1 MARETKVGLLIGL
14 CVILL
19 IGIIVS
25 DQLAV
30 MKTDVDP
37 TAGPDA
43 LAVRS
48 EGDIPADPG
57 TPPGDPGRRI
67 DDPQPAGDGPV
78 RPVATPTELD
88 REARRVTTAMAVTPG
103 PSPTP
108 GPGGAHPTEPYTP
121 GELTLGERVTVAG
134 DNGGRAP
141 AVRPGARI
149 LDVQRDIV
157 HTVEYGEDLP
167 GIARHYYGNADYWK
181 VLAFT
186 NRDTVDRNWHVR
198 PGAVLTIPNRAG
210 LIREGWTDAAV
221 ARMQLQRETPI
232 RVDADADAARRAAAA
247 GGQRT
252 VTVESGDTLSAIAR
266 AHLGSEGK
274 WTKIFEANRDQLDRP
289 EDLRPGMKLRL
300 PAEAA
305 PQPEPAGV
313 PAAGPPAPRRAVAAA
328 APPPARTVV
337 VEPGDNLSKIAAR
350 TLGDPGRWDAIYQAN
365 RDQLDSPDQIVAGQ
379 TLKVPV
385 IH

>member
-67 DDPQPAGDGPV
+67 DDPQPAGD
-78 RPVATPTELD
+78 
-88 REARRVTTAMAVTPG
+88 
-103 PSPTP
+103 SP
-108 GPGGAHPTEPYTP
+108 
-121 GELTLGERVTVAG
+121 
-134 DNGGRAP
+134 
-141 AVRPGARI
+141 VRPGARI